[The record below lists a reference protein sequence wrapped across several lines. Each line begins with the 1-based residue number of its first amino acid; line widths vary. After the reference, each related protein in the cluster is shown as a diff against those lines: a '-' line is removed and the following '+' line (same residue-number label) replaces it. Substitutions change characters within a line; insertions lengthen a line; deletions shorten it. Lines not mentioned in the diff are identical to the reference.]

1 MYKVYVIK
9 SEIDKRLYV
18 GLTENIERRL
28 KEHNNGKTRSTKGY
42 IPWVLVYTEEINDRP
57 EARIR
62 EKYLK
67 FGSGKEYLKRI
78 IGSVA

>member
-1 MYKVYVIK
+1 MYKVYVIE
-9 SEIDKRLYV
+9 SEIDGRLYV
-18 GLTENIERRL
+18 GFTSNLERRL

-42 IPWVLVYTEEINDRP
+42 IPWVLVYTEEINNRP
-57 EARIR
+57 AARER

-67 FGSGKEYLKRI
+67 TGSGKEYLKRI